1 MHLESSHTVKNMY
14 AFKQYVRWYGLHIP
28 IFERKRKSKE
38 NFVAALFLHPRTPK
52 GPGPRGLSR
61 NYRRIY
67 SLISDMAAFSDAPI
81 LRFEERFPYS
91 SKTNRPMN
99 FALNFNVCVLVKY
112 PQSVQ
117 STWLVEQAYWKAIL
131 LLFILFLPFHSSADI
146 VGLQVVACCTLDF
159 PYPSAILPINI
170 KKM

>member
-1 MHLESSHTVKNMY
+1 MHPESSHTVKNMY
-14 AFKQYVRWYGLHIP
+14 AFKQYIRWYGLHIP

-38 NFVAALFLHPRTPK
+38 NFVAALLWHPRARAQ
-52 GPGPRGLSR
+52 GDCRG
-61 NYRRIY
+61 ITD
-67 SLISDMAAFSDAPI
+67 ISDMAAFWDAPI

-99 FALNFNVCVLVKY
+99 FALNFNVCVWVKY

-117 STWLVEQAYWKAIL
+117 STWLVEQAYWKSIL
-131 LLFILFLPFHSSADI
+131 LSFLLFLPFHSSADI